1 MVWHL
6 YLYMQALTLG
16 THVLTLTVDRIVS
29 GNPQSSSL
37 ILYCP
42 KVSLKIRIFKIII
55 TKEFMEIISCNC
67 MHSVLAGKLKL
78 ALRPQ
83 SN

>member
-1 MVWHL
+1 
-6 YLYMQALTLG
+6 MQTLTLC
-16 THVLTLTVDRIVS
+16 THVLTLTVDRIVP

-42 KVSLKIRIFKIII
+42 KVSLKIQKLKI
-55 TKEFMEIISCNC
+55 TREFTEIISHNC
-67 MHSVLAGKLKL
+67 MHSVLVGKLQL
-78 ALRPQ
+78 ALTPQ

>member
-1 MVWHL
+1 
-6 YLYMQALTLG
+6 MQTLALC
-16 THVLTLTVDRIVS
+16 THVLMLTVDRIVP

-37 ILYCP
+37 IFYYP
-42 KVSLKIRIFKIII
+42 KISLKLRIFEIMR
-55 TKEFMEIISCNC
+55 EFTEIISRNC
-67 MHSVLAGKLKL
+67 MHSVLAGKLQL